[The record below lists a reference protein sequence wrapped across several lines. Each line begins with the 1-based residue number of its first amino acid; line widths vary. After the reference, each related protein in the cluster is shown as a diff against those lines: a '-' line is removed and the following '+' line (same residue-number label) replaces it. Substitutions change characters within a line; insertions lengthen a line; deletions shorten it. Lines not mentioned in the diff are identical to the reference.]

1 MVNTMDSVG
10 QVIVGEME
18 AGKHDFFVGERTRTL
33 QRYADQYLAKKE
45 RILTGFTAA
54 GRIGRARERILH
66 ILGGT
71 DEDWSNWKW
80 QMHHRHMKLETLDKI
95 LCLTDVE
102 RETFQ
107 RAKEDSLVAISP
119 YFLSLIDAED
129 PQCPIRLQ
137 VMPHPEEYEDQG
149 GDLDPS
155 GEAYSS
161 PVPGWVQRYPD
172 RGIVLVN
179 DIGACAVACRFCQRR
194 HNLSPKEPEHHS
206 SVDITSA
213 IEYIRA
219 NPAIRDVL
227 LTGGDA
233 LALSNSR
240 LEWILREL
248 RTIPHVEIIRLA
260 SRLPITL
267 PQRITP
273 ELCEMLGKYGLPGG
287 YGAIWVVTHCNHP
300 MEITPEVAKAC
311 LALMGQGMPIINQ
324 SVLLAGIN
332 DEPETMMCLNQELV
346 RVGIKPYYLFHGK
359 SVDGAMHFRTSL
371 KTGMDIMQY
380 MVGRTS
386 GIALPSFVIS
396 VHDGKGKVRL
406 TTPEQLHE
414 TETPGVWRVTTWEG
428 EEALYD
434 ER

>member
-1 MVNTMDSVG
+1 MSIAVDKVELSTLKNED
-10 QVIVGEME
+10 IVGDDRILRL
-18 AGKHDFFVGERTRTL
+18 H
-33 QRYADQYLAKKE
+33 QYADEYREKKE
-45 RILTGFTAA
+45 KISTGFTAFA
-54 GRIGRARERILH
+54 RIQRARERILH
-66 ILGGT
+66 VLGGT
-71 DEDWSNWKW
+71 EENWSDWKW
-80 QMHHRHMKLETLDKI
+80 QMHHRHITLEKLERI
-95 LCLTDVE
+95 LALTDVE

-107 RAKEDSLVAISP
+107 EAKTQSLVSISP
-119 YFLSLIDAED
+119 YFLSLVDPED
-129 PQCPIRLQ
+129 PHCPIRMQIL
-137 VMPHPEEYEDQG
+137 PHPDENKDLG

-172 RGIVLVN
+172 RGIILVN

-206 SVDITSA
+206 SINIASA
-213 IEYIRA
+213 LAYIRS

-233 LALSNSR
+233 LALSNGK

-248 RTIPHVEIIRLA
+248 RAIEHVEIIRLA
-260 SRLPITL
+260 TRLPITL
-267 PQRITP
+267 PQRVTP
-273 ELCEMLGKYGLPGG
+273 ELCEILGKYGIPGG
-287 YGAIWVVTHCNHP
+287 YGAIWIVTHCNHP
-300 MEITPEVAKAC
+300 IEVTPDVAKAC
-311 LALMGQGMPIINQ
+311 LMLMRQGMPIINQ

-332 DEPETMMCLNQELV
+332 DQPEIMMCLNQALL

-359 SVDGAMHFRTSL
+359 SVDGAMHFRTPL

-380 MVGRTS
+380 MSGRTS
-386 GIALPSFVIS
+386 GMALPSFVIS
-396 VHDGKGKVRL
+396 VHDGKGKIRL
-406 TTPEQLHE
+406 VTPEQLQE
-414 TETPGVWRVTTWEG
+414 TDTPGVWRVTTWEG

>member
-1 MVNTMDSVG
+1 MRTINPLVTQPACESIIRD
-10 QVIVGEME
+10 
-18 AGKHDFFVGERTRTL
+18 ERLERF
-33 QRYADQYLAKKE
+33 QQYADEYQTKKQ
-45 RILTGFTAA
+45 RIPTGFTAFA
-54 GRIGRARERILH
+54 RIQRARERILH
-66 ILGGT
+66 VLGGT
-71 DEDWSNWKW
+71 EENWNDWKW
-80 QMHHRHMKLETLDKI
+80 QMHNRHITLEKLEKI
-95 LCLTDVE
+95 LVLTDIE
-102 RETFQ
+102 REAFQ
-107 RAKEDSLVAISP
+107 EAKIESLVSISP
-119 YFLSLIDAED
+119 YFLSLVDAED
-129 PQCPIRLQ
+129 PNCPIRKQIL
-137 VMPHPEEYEDQG
+137 PHPDEKKDMG

-172 RGIVLVN
+172 RGIILVN
-179 DIGACAVACRFCQRR
+179 DIGVCAVACRFCQRR

-206 SVDITSA
+206 SINIESA
-213 IEYIRA
+213 LSYIRS

-233 LALSNSR
+233 LALSGGK

-248 RTIPHVEIIRLA
+248 RAIPHVEIIRLA

-287 YGAIWVVTHCNHP
+287 YGALWVVTHCNHP
-300 MEITPEVAKAC
+300 IEITPEVAKAC
-311 LALMGQGMPIINQ
+311 LMLMGQGMPIINQ

-332 DEPETMMCLNQELV
+332 DQPEIMMCLNQELL

-380 MVGRTS
+380 MSGRTS
-386 GIALPSFVIS
+386 GVALPSFVIS
-396 VHDGKGKVRL
+396 MHDGKGKVRL
-406 TTPEQLHE
+406 VAPEQLHE
-414 TETPGVWRVTTWEG
+414 TDTPGIWRVTTWEG
-428 EEALYD
+428 EEELYD